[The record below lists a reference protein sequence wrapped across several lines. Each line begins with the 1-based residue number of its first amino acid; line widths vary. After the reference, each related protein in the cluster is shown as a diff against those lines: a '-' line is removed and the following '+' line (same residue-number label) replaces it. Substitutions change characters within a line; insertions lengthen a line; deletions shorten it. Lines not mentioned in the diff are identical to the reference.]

1 MISELAVQSSN
12 VSKDVGFETRSLGSR
27 ALLPSC
33 STSNSLKARK
43 LQKGFTFLKVL
54 REVLR
59 DHFRQAPTQVGR
71 FSQAKRLLRV
81 RNTNPANRVSFG
93 FFRKELI
100 TVLV

>member
-12 VSKDVGFETRSLGSR
+12 VSRDVGFETRSLGSR

-33 STSNSLKARK
+33 STSNSLKARNI
-43 LQKGFTFLKVL
+43 QKGFIFLKVP

-81 RNTNPANRVSFG
+81 RNTSPANRVSFD
-93 FFRKELI
+93 FFERS
-100 TVLV
+100 